1 MNGYM
6 LAFYV
11 HENHKH
17 NGVLTWQ
24 WLLQEA
30 QKLGVGGGTAY
41 QASAGYGRHRVLHI
55 DQFFGAGVIC
65 IKIEFL
71 VSATEKARLVELLA
85 REKMDLFF
93 SESDARFGMIGA
105 GDAP

>member
-11 HENHKH
+11 HENRKH
-17 NGVLTWQ
+17 RDVLTWQ

-30 QKLGVGGGTAY
+30 QKLGIGGGTAY
-41 QASAGYGRHRVLHI
+41 QASAGYGRHGVLHV

-71 VSATEKARLVELLA
+71 VTDKEKALLADLLA

-93 SESDARFGMIGA
+93 SESEARFGMIGTGA
-105 GDAP
+105 AP